1 MVVPIQDNV
10 ETTGDS
16 KLFLILLY
24 KVSSFLSLAKD
35 LANCCIDVV
44 LLNIEASYSSREGFI
59 WEVYSPSQLKFPS

>member
-24 KVSSFLSLAKD
+24 KVSSFLSVAKD
-35 LANCCIDVV
+35 LANRWTDIV
-44 LLNIEASYSSREGFI
+44 LLNSEASYRSREGF
-59 WEVYSPSQLKFPS
+59 